1 MWRICGLFR
10 FNGEEYPTRLIALDM
25 PEISGQQLIS
35 VDSLDVA
42 LMTKDG
48 CYVSEEARAIDEE
61 VSLYEGNSLPLL
73 ASLLQLERGVRHG
86 KDSRHK
92 NCKMYNCC
100 AYTLLLL
107 QQRCCPHLFADV
119 QSDHDSA

>member
-1 MWRICGLFR
+1 MFR
-10 FNGEEYPTRLIALDM
+10 FNGEDYPTRLIALDM

-61 VSLYEGNSLPLL
+61 VFFYVPDKIIDAEENILIQY
-73 ASLLQLERGVRHG
+73 V
-86 KDSRHK
+86 KD
-92 NCKMYNCC
+92 MV
-100 AYTLLLL
+100 A
-107 QQRCCPHLFADV
+107 
-119 QSDHDSA
+119 

>member
-61 VSLYEGNSLPLL
+61 VFFYVPDKMIDAEENILIQY
-73 ASLLQLERGVRHG
+73 V
-86 KDSRHK
+86 KD
-92 NCKMYNCC
+92 MV
-100 AYTLLLL
+100 A
-107 QQRCCPHLFADV
+107 
-119 QSDHDSA
+119 

>member
-1 MWRICGLFR
+1 MFR
-10 FNGEEYPTRLIALDM
+10 FNGEEYPTRSIALDM

-61 VSLYEGNSLPLL
+61 VFFYVPEKMIDAEENILIQY
-73 ASLLQLERGVRHG
+73 V
-86 KDSRHK
+86 KD
-92 NCKMYNCC
+92 MV
-100 AYTLLLL
+100 A
-107 QQRCCPHLFADV
+107 
-119 QSDHDSA
+119 

>member
-1 MWRICGLFR
+1 MFR
-10 FNGEEYPTRLIALDM
+10 FNGEDYPTRLIALDM

-61 VSLYEGNSLPLL
+61 VFFYVPDKMIYAEENILIQY
-73 ASLLQLERGVRHG
+73 V
-86 KDSRHK
+86 KD
-92 NCKMYNCC
+92 MV
-100 AYTLLLL
+100 A
-107 QQRCCPHLFADV
+107 
-119 QSDHDSA
+119 

>member
-1 MWRICGLFR
+1 MFR
-10 FNGEEYPTRLIALDM
+10 FNGEEHPTRLIALDM

-61 VSLYEGNSLPLL
+61 VFFYVPDKMIDAEENILIQY
-73 ASLLQLERGVRHG
+73 V
-86 KDSRHK
+86 KD
-92 NCKMYNCC
+92 MV
-100 AYTLLLL
+100 A
-107 QQRCCPHLFADV
+107 
-119 QSDHDSA
+119 

>member
-1 MWRICGLFR
+1 LFR

-25 PEISGQQLIS
+25 PEISGLQVIS

-61 VSLYEGNSLPLL
+61 VFFYVPDKMIDAEENILIQY
-73 ASLLQLERGVRHG
+73 V
-86 KDSRHK
+86 KD
-92 NCKMYNCC
+92 MV
-100 AYTLLLL
+100 A
-107 QQRCCPHLFADV
+107 
-119 QSDHDSA
+119 

>member
-1 MWRICGLFR
+1 MFR
-10 FNGEEYPTRLIALDM
+10 FYGEEYPTRLIALDM

-61 VSLYEGNSLPLL
+61 VFFYVPDKMIDAEENILIQY
-73 ASLLQLERGVRHG
+73 V
-86 KDSRHK
+86 KD
-92 NCKMYNCC
+92 MV
-100 AYTLLLL
+100 A
-107 QQRCCPHLFADV
+107 
-119 QSDHDSA
+119 

>member
-1 MWRICGLFR
+1 MFR
-10 FNGEEYPTRLIALDM
+10 FNGEEYLTRLIALDM

-61 VSLYEGNSLPLL
+61 VFFYVPDKMIDAEENILIQY
-73 ASLLQLERGVRHG
+73 V
-86 KDSRHK
+86 KD
-92 NCKMYNCC
+92 MV
-100 AYTLLLL
+100 A
-107 QQRCCPHLFADV
+107 
-119 QSDHDSA
+119 

>member
-1 MWRICGLFR
+1 MFR
-10 FNGEEYPTRLIALDM
+10 FNGEDYPTRLIALDI

-61 VSLYEGNSLPLL
+61 VFFYVPDKMIDAEENILIQY
-73 ASLLQLERGVRHG
+73 V
-86 KDSRHK
+86 KD
-92 NCKMYNCC
+92 MV
-100 AYTLLLL
+100 A
-107 QQRCCPHLFADV
+107 
-119 QSDHDSA
+119 

>member
-1 MWRICGLFR
+1 MRHNDLKDVWRICGLFR

-61 VSLYEGNSLPLL
+61 VFFYVPDKMIDAEENILIQY
-73 ASLLQLERGVRHG
+73 V
-86 KDSRHK
+86 KD
-92 NCKMYNCC
+92 MV
-100 AYTLLLL
+100 A
-107 QQRCCPHLFADV
+107 
-119 QSDHDSA
+119 

>member
-1 MWRICGLFR
+1 MFR
-10 FNGEEYPTRLIALDM
+10 FNGEEYSTRLIALDM

-61 VSLYEGNSLPLL
+61 VFFYVPDKRIDAEENILIQY
-73 ASLLQLERGVRHG
+73 V
-86 KDSRHK
+86 KD
-92 NCKMYNCC
+92 MV
-100 AYTLLLL
+100 A
-107 QQRCCPHLFADV
+107 
-119 QSDHDSA
+119 

>member
-1 MWRICGLFR
+1 MRHNDLKDVWRICGLFR

-61 VSLYEGNSLPLL
+61 VSLHEGNSLPLL
-73 ASLLQLERGVRHG
+73 AS
-86 KDSRHK
+86 
-92 NCKMYNCC
+92 
-100 AYTLLLL
+100 LL

>member
-1 MWRICGLFR
+1 MRHNDLKDVWRICGLFR
-10 FNGEEYPTRLIALDM
+10 FNGEEYLTRLIALDM

-61 VSLYEGNSLPLL
+61 VFFYVPDKMIDAEENILIQY
-73 ASLLQLERGVRHG
+73 V
-86 KDSRHK
+86 KD
-92 NCKMYNCC
+92 MV
-100 AYTLLLL
+100 A
-107 QQRCCPHLFADV
+107 
-119 QSDHDSA
+119 

>member
-10 FNGEEYPTRLIALDM
+10 FNGEDYPTRLIALDM

-61 VSLYEGNSLPLL
+61 VFFYVPDKMIDAEENILIQY
-73 ASLLQLERGVRHG
+73 V
-86 KDSRHK
+86 KD
-92 NCKMYNCC
+92 MV
-100 AYTLLLL
+100 A
-107 QQRCCPHLFADV
+107 
-119 QSDHDSA
+119 

>member
-10 FNGEEYPTRLIALDM
+10 LNGEEYPTRLIALDM

-61 VSLYEGNSLPLL
+61 VFFYVPDKMIDAEENILIQY
-73 ASLLQLERGVRHG
+73 V
-86 KDSRHK
+86 KD
-92 NCKMYNCC
+92 MV
-100 AYTLLLL
+100 A
-107 QQRCCPHLFADV
+107 
-119 QSDHDSA
+119 